1 MTPCTAIYTVTNQ
14 YRPRRPPS
22 SSCMLNDPN
31 PMRSQGPV
39 VVLDRQAGENT
50 RNTEAPSMILC
61 GGRDATCILKMRGT
75 CLYRCRVDGPFGKR
89 WHPIIAITV
98 LNFSL
103 DILLDRYF
111 CGWVCLPHARRHCI
125 RRLDF
130 AKAQSATVP
139 QPARDKCPC
148 PQPIG
153 GSVRIGAPLYAPAAR
168 NRRGSLR
175 RSTS

>member
-1 MTPCTAIYTVTNQ
+1 MTPCTAIYTLTNQ
-14 YRPRRPPS
+14 YRPGVLRLHPVL
-22 SSCMLNDPN
+22 LND
-31 PMRSQGPV
+31 RIRWEAHDGV

-153 GSVRIGAPLYAPAAR
+153 GSG
-168 NRRGSLR
+168 GWSSSLC
-175 RSTS
+175 SCCP